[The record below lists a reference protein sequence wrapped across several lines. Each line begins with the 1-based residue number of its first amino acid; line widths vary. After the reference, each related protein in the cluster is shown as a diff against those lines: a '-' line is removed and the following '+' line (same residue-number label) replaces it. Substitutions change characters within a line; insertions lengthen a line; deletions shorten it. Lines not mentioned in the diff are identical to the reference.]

1 MAQIVRLYNNIV
13 DNRNPDNHHDD
24 HHPVTNCRS
33 TSGTGSSSSTGRAR
47 AYARTCAGAREG
59 HADHLRDP
67 AQMTGTAT
75 AMYEAYQ
82 EAISYYEQSTGN
94 YAGPTLHR
102 DIRDAVMQGCS
113 AEVIIACMQEAE
125 AAPRPSWAYA
135 RAILR
140 RCLASRILTGEDW
153 ERDRARH
160 TAIRT
165 PAGAGAQR
173 TYTPEDF
180 ARLYTDLGLDDED

>member
-13 DNRNPDNHHDD
+13 DNRNLDNHHDD
-24 HHPVTNCRS
+24 NHPVTNCSS

-47 AYARTCAGAREG
+47 AYARTCAGARE
-59 HADHLRDP
+59 ADPDRDGRY
-67 AQMTGTAT
+67 A
-75 AMYEAYQ
+75 AYQ

-165 PAGAGAQR
+165 PAGGFAQR

-180 ARLYTDLGLDDED
+180 DRIWTDLGLDDED

>member
-1 MAQIVRLYNNIV
+1 MAQIVQLM
-13 DNRNPDNHHDD
+13 DNHRNPKDDN
-24 HHPVTNCRS
+24 HPVTSSSS
-33 TSGTGSSSSTGRAR
+33 TSGTGSSSTGRAR
-47 AYARTCAGAREG
+47 AYARTCAGARE
-59 HADHLRDP
+59 ADPDRDGRY
-67 AQMTGTAT
+67 A
-75 AMYEAYQ
+75 AYQ

-140 RCLASRILTGEDW
+140 RCLASGILTADDW
-153 ERDRARH
+153 ARDRQRH
-160 TAIRT
+160 ETHRM
-165 PAGAGAQR
+165 PAGGFAQR
-173 TYTPEDF
+173 SYTPEDF
-180 ARLYTDLGLDDED
+180 DRVYTDLGLDD